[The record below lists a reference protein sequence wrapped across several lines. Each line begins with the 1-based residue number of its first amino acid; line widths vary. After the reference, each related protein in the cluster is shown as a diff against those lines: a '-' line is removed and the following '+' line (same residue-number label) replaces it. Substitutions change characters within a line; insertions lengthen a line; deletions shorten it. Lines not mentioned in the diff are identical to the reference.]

1 MGKNAR
7 KVARNGAIIMKKYL
21 FGLLMCLGSYSYADP
36 LSPEKA
42 FSFVSKVEKN
52 SVMVYLTT
60 QPDYRLYKDSI
71 KVINDKS
78 QVKLQQ
84 IIKPQGKRIYN
95 EFLNK
100 YQEEYIGD
108 VLMEIPFTGKGNI
121 EFDIEAQGCTQGL
134 CYSPFTTHVKLKK

>member
-1 MGKNAR
+1 MVKKFREMAG
-7 KVARNGAIIMKKYL
+7 NGGNIMKKYL
-21 FGLLMCLGSYSYADP
+21 VGLLMCLASYSYADP

-42 FSFVSKVEKN
+42 FHFIGKVEN
-52 SVMVYLTT
+52 SSIMIYLTT
-60 QPDYRLYKDSI
+60 QPGYRLYKDSI
-71 KVINDKS
+71 KVINNKS
-78 QVKLQQ
+78 QVKLES

-121 EFDIEAQGCTQGL
+121 EFDIESQGCTEGL
-134 CYSPFTTHVKLKK
+134 CYSPFTTQIKLKK

>member
-1 MGKNAR
+1 
-7 KVARNGAIIMKKYL
+7 MKKYL
-21 FGLLMCLGSYSYADP
+21 LGLIMCLANLSYADP

-42 FSFVSKVEKN
+42 FNFIPKLENN
-52 SVMVYLTT
+52 SVLVYLTT

-71 KVINDKS
+71 KIINDKS
-78 QVKLQQ
+78 HVKLES
-84 IIKPQGKRIYN
+84 IIKPQGKRVYN
-95 EFLNK
+95 EFLKK